1 MALTGREMRPCWP
14 QKVAVCNMSFSAIET
29 GKRIRKYRNARNMKQ
44 FDLGEQVNVSR
55 NYICKLEKG
64 ERVAAIEIYVA
75 LAEYFGVTLDELL
88 LGIKPENE
96 TETKVNQYKAFLKA
110 KLSAVV
116 DLLQVII
123 DSL

>member
-1 MALTGREMRPCWP
+1 
-14 QKVAVCNMSFSAIET
+14 MSFSAIET

-44 FDLGEQVNVSR
+44 FDLGEEVNVSR

-88 LGIKPENE
+88 LGIKPDNE
-96 TETKVNQYKAFLKA
+96 TETKANQYKDFLKA

>member
-1 MALTGREMRPCWP
+1 
-14 QKVAVCNMSFSAIET
+14 MSFSAIET

-64 ERVAAIEIYVA
+64 ERVAAIEIYIA

-88 LGIKPENE
+88 LGMYIPNAQSTLHGHCE
-96 TETKVNQYKAFLKA
+96 QPFR
-110 KLSAVV
+110 
-116 DLLQVII
+116 
-123 DSL
+123 